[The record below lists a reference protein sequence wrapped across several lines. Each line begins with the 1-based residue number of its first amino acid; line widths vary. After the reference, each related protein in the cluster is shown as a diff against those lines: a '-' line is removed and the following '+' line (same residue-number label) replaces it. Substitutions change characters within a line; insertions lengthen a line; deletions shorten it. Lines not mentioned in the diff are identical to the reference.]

1 MVWAALVEELIGIA
15 KFVFWDNLKKLNKP
29 MIQIKLVCVVVQQLK
44 KVNFTWRNAN
54 IPGRCIV
61 QKQ

>member
-1 MVWAALVEELIGIA
+1 MVWAALVEELNGIA
-15 KFVFWDNLKKLNKP
+15 KFAFSANLKKLNKP
-29 MIQIKLVCVVVQQLK
+29 MIQIELVCVVIQQLK
-44 KVNFTWRNAN
+44 KVNSTWRNAN